1 MASRRP
7 NTTERRLAHVRAI
20 KDQFYAEEQTLQEQL
35 EAKDERIAELER
47 EVELLQE
54 RLQLR
59 AEPESLAPPR
69 HEFNFYRD

>member
-20 KDQFYAEEQTLQEQL
+20 REQFYAEELTLQEQL

-59 AEPESLAPPR
+59 AEPESVAPRRP
-69 HEFNFYRD
+69 EFDFYRD

>member
-20 KDQFYAEEQTLQEQL
+20 REQFYAEELTLQEQL

-59 AEPESLAPPR
+59 AEPESVAPPR
-69 HEFNFYRD
+69 PEFNFYRD

>member
-20 KDQFYAEEQTLQEQL
+20 KEQFYAEELTLQEQL
-35 EAKDERIAELER
+35 DTKDERIAELER
-47 EVELLQE
+47 EVEFLQE

-59 AEPESLAPPR
+59 AEPESVAPPR
-69 HEFNFYRD
+69 PEFNFYRD